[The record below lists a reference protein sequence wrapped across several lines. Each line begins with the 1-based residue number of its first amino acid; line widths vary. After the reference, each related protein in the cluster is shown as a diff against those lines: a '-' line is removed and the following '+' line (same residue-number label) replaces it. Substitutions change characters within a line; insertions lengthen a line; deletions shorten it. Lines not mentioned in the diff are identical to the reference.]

1 MHIPKGKPIH
11 ESLKTSY
18 LNSTALLAD
27 LQVSGFTGYLQL
39 ASTNANGYILLK
51 EGKIINAYDES
62 AEWTRLGNKAVDS
75 ILLRASAPHGTVSV
89 YAHSSAVVT
98 AISGRID
105 GEVRYFQ
112 LETDFADLT
121 KLIKKLVTLPENYF
135 YIEIQWSQLADG
147 IIYRVQPEASTEAL
161 LSFPS
166 GEVLT
171 GEEAQQRI
179 NAMLMEQV
187 AQFSVYRCA
196 DPRAINTNLISFPD
210 NRKALDSPVISSV
223 VLPETSAEV
232 ELTTTTLTTEVAA
245 LLTADAID
253 PIVDSVSESVPL
265 SSDLADLPVVAIA
278 EPTAVVASL
287 PEPSAAELSEEDA
300 RFQEKFTQ
308 LLQLLGEL
316 VETVEK
322 SSLTVIKEGN
332 FTIALRAGLLQVT
345 PQYPF
350 FDPFTEEFQYQ
361 AGKITFVAAAAPI
374 DLVEG
379 LAQALRCTLLELTRS
394 VARTALRQAVEEG
407 LRQLL
412 HQRQAEFDHFGVT
425 DILSEIADI

>member
-1 MHIPKGKPIH
+1 MHIPKGNPIH

-18 LNSTALLAD
+18 LNCTALLAD

-39 ASTNANGYILLK
+39 VSANTNGYILLK
-51 EGKIINAYDES
+51 EGKVVNGYDETS
-62 AEWTRLGNKAVDS
+62 EWTRLGNKAVDS

-89 YAHSSAVVT
+89 YAHSNAVVT

-105 GEVRYFQ
+105 GEVIYPQ
-112 LETDFADLT
+112 LETDFADLEKLIT
-121 KLIKKLVTLPENYF
+121 KLATIAENYF
-135 YIEIQWSQLADG
+135 YIEIQWPQLADG
-147 IIYRVQPEASTEAL
+147 IIYRMQANASPEAL

-171 GEEAQQRI
+171 GEVAQQRI
-179 NAMLMEQV
+179 AAMLTEHV
-187 AQFSVYRCA
+187 AKFSVYRCA
-196 DPRAINTNLISFPD
+196 DPAAATANLISFPD
-210 NRKALDSPVISSV
+210 NRKVSETPLINSV
-223 VLPETSAEV
+223 VLSDPETFVNTEITIAKEEEV
-232 ELTTTTLTTEVAA
+232 DNSQETPVTVVPPIADQEAASNTEVTTN
-245 LLTADAID
+245 TAPPA
-253 PIVDSVSESVPL
+253 
-265 SSDLADLPVVAIA
+265 
-278 EPTAVVASL
+278 
-287 PEPSAAELSEEDA
+287 EEDA

-322 SSLTVIKEGN
+322 SSLGVIKEGN

-350 FDPFTEEFQYQ
+350 FDPFAEEFQYQ

-394 VARTALRQAVEEG
+394 VPKMALRQAVEAG
-407 LRQLL
+407 LARLL
-412 HQRQAEFDHFGVT
+412 QQRQTEFDYFGVT
-425 DILSEIADI
+425 AILSEIADI